1 MITKRKFNHP
11 FVALAM
17 LVLASLACTLFAND
31 NVGVDNPVQ
40 PQPTATASS
49 SQSNQTGEPTLSRA
63 DLIAGTV
70 QIKAAFKKNN
80 EYQVAWTGS
89 GTIISPSGLILT
101 NSHVAAP
108 SAMDPNETDPDLLA
122 IGLVESEDKPPV
134 FSYIA
139 EVRAVDGYLD
149 LAVLQIVSTLDGSAV
164 DASQLNLPYVPLG
177 DSDKIHVGDHLSIFG
192 FPGIGGETITFTD
205 GSVSGF
211 TSEDQVGDRA
221 WVKTDATIAG
231 GNSGGL
237 AADDA
242 GHIIGVPSR
251 ASSGSDSSQV
261 TDCRVVQ
268 DTNDDGVIDDKDTCI
283 PIGGF
288 INAIRPIK
296 LALALIKASRDGQN
310 YASPYG
316 STGSVANTGGS
327 GQEQFG
333 PVSWYTIDSDGKP
346 VDRVDSY
353 PTGTGT
359 IAANFEFSGMTDGQ
373 SWAEAWYNNGEQVAA
388 QKFNWEYGTD
398 GNLTVYLYNNDG
410 SELAD
415 GDYKLELYAGT
426 DLPKLTEGEVTLGGS
441 AANGSISPSP
451 VTSDKGVQLLGTIS
465 DQDTN
470 KPIKDALFIV
480 LKPGISVSKWQD
492 NNLDESMIFA
502 SAKTDRKGY
511 FELPDRL
518 QRDTKYT
525 IVIVAEGY
533 QAQVFENEVLDDS
546 TPDNFELSIP
556 LTRQ

>member
-1 MITKRKFNHP
+1 MTTKRKINYS
-11 FVALAM
+11 FVALTM
-17 LVLASLACTLFAND
+17 LILASLACSLGAND
-31 NVGVDNPVQ
+31 SVGIDNPAQ

-49 SQSNQTGEPTLSRA
+49 SQSNQSGEPVLSRS

-70 QIKAAFKKNN
+70 QIKAAFKKNG

-89 GTIISPSGLILT
+89 GTIISPHGLILT

-108 SAMDPNETDPDLLA
+108 NAIDPNETNPDLLA

-139 EVRAVDGYLD
+139 ETRAVDGYLD

-164 DASQLNLPYVPLG
+164 DSSQLNLPYVPLG

-237 AADDA
+237 AADDS

-251 ASSGSDSSQV
+251 ASSGSDSSQI

-296 LALALIKASRDGQN
+296 LALALIKAARDGQN

-316 STGSVANTGGS
+316 STGSVANPGGS

-333 PVSWYTIDSDGKP
+333 SVSWYTIDSDGKP
-346 VDRVDSY
+346 VDPVDSY
-353 PTGTGT
+353 PSGTGT

-388 QKFNWEYGTD
+388 QKFNWEYGPD

-415 GDYKLELYAGT
+415 GVYKLELYAGT

-441 AANGSISPSP
+441 ADNGSLNPNSI
-451 VTSDKGVQLLGTIS
+451 SDKGVLLLGTIS

-480 LKPGISVSKWQD
+480 LKPGISIKKWQD
-492 NNLDESMIFA
+492 NNLDESMIFT
-502 SAKTDRKGY
+502 SAQTDRKGY

-533 QAQVFENEVLDDS
+533 QAQIFENEVLDNS
-546 TPDNFELSIP
+546 TPDNFEISVP
-556 LTRQ
+556 LTSK